1 MSGLIARG
9 VGIDFGGGECRVM
22 AVEGNEYRHLCT
34 AAVPNLISRRGSP
47 GDGYPLRRE
56 SIKRHTGM
64 ETVVDFEGH
73 VRRTDDVLAA
83 LLKEVKA
90 GSEAKLGASISGVAI
105 SIPPCFTDRQ
115 KKATQVCAEAAGFR
129 NVALVDDSQAAALD
143 HAVRTRQRG
152 RWLIYGFGRTAFFAT
167 VLDGTQAKHHNGTV
181 QLGGDDLSGLIV
193 DELVRRGT
201 PRQIGAAETDW
212 RLAPW
217 LFEVAGRCKRALSES
232 EQFAVEAPVA
242 SAAGT
247 VRVTFARTDFERLI
261 AGRVQE
267 TLRMAEQTVQ
277 EEGIQP
283 VDIDCVLLLGGSTK
297 IPLVRRRI
305 REFFPCELVDL
316 PEDSVA
322 RGAALSAST
331 LVGACFERNEL
342 AVPTAGMPQK
352 LVEAWLRV
360 QRAYEDDAM
369 EDVIRFYN
377 QFLEAAR
384 EDLSGMYQRRA
395 AQLEEA
401 GKNEEA
407 IRLLQKGL
415 ECFRD
420 NKAIASRLSDY
431 YVQSAT
437 GFLRAASLAR
447 KQRDRRDCFDF
458 CERDIKR
465 SLSHVAGN
473 PRAVALL
480 EQLRIAKRM
489 AR

>member
-1 MSGLIARG
+1 MAESIARG

-22 AVEGNEYRHLCT
+22 AVEGGEYRHLHT
-34 AAVPNLISRRGSP
+34 AAVHSLLMRRASP

-64 ETVVDFEGH
+64 ETAVDFQGQA
-73 VRRTDDVLAA
+73 VRTDDVLAT
-83 LLKEVKA
+83 LLKEVKNA
-90 GSEAKLGASISGVAI
+90 SEAKLGAAITGVAV
-105 SIPPCFTDRQ
+105 SVPPCFTDRQ
-115 KKATQVCAEAAGFR
+115 KMATKLCAEAAGFR
-129 NVALVDDSQAAALD
+129 CVALVDDSQAAALD
-143 HAVRTRQRG
+143 YAVRTRQRG
-152 RWLIYGFGRTAFFAT
+152 RWLLYGFGRTVFFAT
-167 VLDGTQAKHHNGTV
+167 VLDGPQAKHHNGTV
-181 QLGGDDLSGLIV
+181 QLGGDDLSGLVV
-193 DELVRRGT
+193 DELVRRGL
-201 PRQIGAAETDW
+201 PRQIDAAAEDW

-217 LFEVAGRCKRALSES
+217 LFDVAARCKRALSES
-232 EQFAVEAPVA
+232 EQFADEAPLLG
-242 SAAGT
+242 SGRRI
-247 VRVTFARTDFERLI
+247 RVEFARTDFERLI

-267 TLRMAEQTVQ
+267 TLRMAQQTVD

-283 VDIDCVLLLGGSTK
+283 ADINCVLLLGGSTQ
-297 IPLVRRRI
+297 IPIVRRRI

-331 LVGACFERNEL
+331 LVGACFERNKV
-342 AVPTAGMPQK
+342 AVPVAGMPPK
-352 LVEAWLRV
+352 LVETWLRV

-377 QFLEAAR
+377 QFLDAAR

-395 AQLEEA
+395 AELDEA
-401 GKNEEA
+401 GKHEEA

-415 ECFRD
+415 ECFRE

-431 YVQSAT
+431 YVQSAAD
-437 GFLRAASLAR
+437 FLRAASLAK
-447 KQRDRRDCFDF
+447 KQRERRDCFDF

-465 SLSHVAGN
+465 SLSHMAGN
-473 PRAVALL
+473 PRAIALL
-480 EQLRIAKRM
+480 EQLRIVKRM